1 VTPIVNRKSEIP
13 KIGARLWE
21 VDALRGLA
29 VVAMIFF
36 HFMWD
41 LWFYR
46 LTYEDVVGPA
56 WQTFARGIGSTFIFV
71 LGLSVTLD
79 YSRTTAKGL
88 DTWAR
93 TIKRGLLIF
102 GCGLLVSIGTY
113 FFVGNEWVRF
123 GILHHAGAAII
134 LAYFFMRLPA
144 VLVGLIGLAMIALGS
159 FLSGQPGPSEW
170 LVPFGLVPP
179 GLNMVDYYPLLPWFG
194 VALLGVAFGKTAYAN
209 GARKFSLPELG
220 NIAPIRL
227 LRFLGR
233 HSLAVYLVH
242 QLVLMG
248 VLLALMQLGLI
259 GPLF

>member
-1 VTPIVNRKSEIP
+1 MGQIQNQQS
-13 KIGARLWE
+13 KIQNRLWE

-46 LTYEDVVGPA
+46 LTYQDVVGPA
-56 WQTFARGIGSTFIFV
+56 WQAFARGIGTTFIFV

-79 YSRTTAKGL
+79 YSRIVAKGISPF
-88 DTWAR
+88 AR
-93 TIKRGLLIF
+93 TLKRGLMIF

-113 FFVGNEWVRF
+113 AFIGNEWVRF
-123 GILHHAGAAII
+123 GILHHAGVAII

-144 VLVGLIGLAMIALGS
+144 LPVAGIGIALIALGS
-159 FLSGQPGPSEW
+159 YLSGLPGPSEW
-170 LVPFGLVPP
+170 LLPFGLVPP
-179 GLNMVDYYPLLPWFG
+179 GLSMVDYYPLLPWFG
-194 VALLGVAFGKTAYAN
+194 VALLGVAFGKSAYAN
-209 GARKFSLPELG
+209 GARKFALPELG
-220 NIAPIRL
+220 DSPPVRF

-233 HSLAVYLVH
+233 HSLVIYLVH
-242 QLVLMG
+242 QLVLQAILIG
-248 VLLALMQLGLI
+248 LMQVGVI